1 MVYRWSDV
9 SSNSRAGLRFSF
21 NEMQIFGKFDLFCR
35 RLTKLIDMFTTV
47 DQFTV
52 LSENKLEGMEPLVE
66 EFSAIKGDFR
76 AKNHSLLDYTNNT
89 FDRDYVEF
97 NVRISNLEEGMQEFV
112 DRSFENIS
120 SIRHSLDL
128 LHRFQSILQSESL
141 KSKLDS
147 KLSLIFINYGH
158 ELERTQQL
166 YERLKEDPPMPRN
179 MPPVA
184 GNITWS
190 RHLLKRIEEP
200 MKQFEENQNVLTGK
214 EAKRIIKMYNKI
226 ARTLVAFEFTWY
238 KHWVDHIDQAKTGL
252 QATLIIRESLRF
264 CVPLVQTALTPSCEL
279 TRIIETV

>member
-1 MVYRWSDV
+1 M
-9 SSNSRAGLRFSF
+9 
-21 NEMQIFGKFDLFCR
+21 
-35 RLTKLIDMFTTV
+35 
-47 DQFTV
+47 
-52 LSENKLEGMEPLVE
+52 
-66 EFSAIKGDFR
+66 
-76 AKNHSLLDYTNNT
+76 
-89 FDRDYVEF
+89 
-97 NVRISNLEEGMQEFV
+97 RISNLEEGMQEFV